1 MAYGALIIILCM
13 ALAGCGATDGNP
25 VPQAT
30 AAQTAQMETATDVTA
45 SLQTPSPATPAQT
58 GSKMPAVSVTVINV
72 GYGDAILVQMDGHN
86 YMIDTG
92 AKSAALPVLRTL
104 ALCGVDKLDAVYL
117 THTHNDHVGGL
128 EALAQRYEIRQLYAA
143 EITQDRA
150 KVNKLAGKL
159 SLSLTRLS
167 AGDTVET
174 ASGAVFEVLGPIAFN
189 ADDDNDNSLVLRLE
203 AGGYTW
209 LFAGDMQ
216 FDEELS
222 LIGAGVDLAADV
234 LKVGNHGNPDATS
247 QAFASAVSPQLAVIS
262 TSTDVK
268 AHSAN
273 SRVMVALSGARILVT
288 QDFAF
293 GVRITADGE
302 GTLEVTDPQPPPPMA
317 DIAVTFDPDAQTV
330 TLAADTDAELSRWI
344 IYSERGGE
352 LYVFPQ
358 GAAIKAGEAL
368 TIACR
373 GADGDY
379 IWNEKKVWSSKAGEA
394 AVLYDSS
401 GAEAARS
408 TG

>member
-1 MAYGALIIILCM
+1 MHSSRFRMAYGALIIILCM
-13 ALAGCGATDGNP
+13 ALAGCGAADDNLMP
-25 VPQAT
+25 SAT
-30 AAQTAQMETATDVTA
+30 AAQTAQKQTATNVTA
-45 SLQTPSPATPAQT
+45 PLQTPSLATPEQT

-92 AKSAALPVLRTL
+92 AKSAALPLLRTL

-150 KVNKLAGKL
+150 KINKLAGKL

-174 ASGAVFEVLGPIAFN
+174 ASGAVFEVLGPVAFN

-222 LIGAGVDLAADV
+222 LIEAGVDLAADV

-247 QAFASAVSPQLAVIS
+247 QAFASAVSPQLEIGRAS
-262 TSTDVK
+262 CRE
-268 AHSAN
+268 
-273 SRVMVALSGARILVT
+273 RVYPRV
-288 QDFAF
+288 
-293 GVRITADGE
+293 
-302 GTLEVTDPQPPPPMA
+302 
-317 DIAVTFDPDAQTV
+317 
-330 TLAADTDAELSRWI
+330 
-344 IYSERGGE
+344 
-352 LYVFPQ
+352 
-358 GAAIKAGEAL
+358 
-368 TIACR
+368 
-373 GADGDY
+373 
-379 IWNEKKVWSSKAGEA
+379 
-394 AVLYDSS
+394 
-401 GAEAARS
+401 
-408 TG
+408 